1 VLLREGGGFRYVGVD
16 PGAAWRLDIHM
27 GGAVEDLEDASVRI
41 RWALGAVGVS
51 SSTPVR
57 VLGVADWLVGWR
69 RELRDRIA
77 TITAGVTTAASGPR
91 WWGPF
96 EIAWTVHNGLRNPL
110 LTSATVESLGVL
122 APDPGPWV
130 HVTARRAALGAAAGD
145 TLDDATDLRLTFE
158 RVGRIGIDP
167 RVQRGRIA
175 TAAHRILDHP
185 IVDVGGRAAPFVGL
199 IADVNALQ
207 SGSAYDGVRGVVDTT
222 VTAASVASGIGT
234 VVGIGFTLSP
244 AGWTVIA
251 VAGVATAT
259 WSVGNLI
266 YDHRHAIANGVA
278 DVPDVLG
285 DAAAWSADAVWDG
298 VTGMVDHQVASVS
311 ELVELVEFVNPFDR
325 SA

>member
-1 VLLREGGGFRYVGVD
+1 MLLREGGGFRYVGVD
-16 PGAAWRLDIHM
+16 PGAAWRLDMHM
-27 GGAVEDLEDASVRI
+27 AGAVEDLEGASVRI

-57 VLGVADWLVGWR
+57 LLGVADWLVGWR
-69 RELRDRIA
+69 RELRERIA
-77 TITAGVTTAASGPR
+77 TITAGVTTAGSSGPR
-91 WWGPF
+91 RWGPF
-96 EIAWTVHNGLRNPL
+96 ETAWTVHNGLRNPL
-110 LTSATVESLGVL
+110 LASATVESLGGL

-130 HVTARRAALGAAAGD
+130 HVTARRAALGAAVVD

-167 RVQRGRIA
+167 RVPRGRIA
-175 TAAHRILDHP
+175 TAAHRVLDHP
-185 IVDVGGRAAPFVGL
+185 IVDVGGRVAPFVGL
-199 IADVNALQ
+199 VADVNALQ

-222 VTAASVASGIGT
+222 VTATSVASGIGT

-259 WSVGNLI
+259 WSVGNLV
-266 YDHRHAIANGVA
+266 YDHRHKIADGVA
-278 DVPDVLG
+278 DVADVLG

-311 ELVELVEFVNPFDR
+311 ELVELVSPFDR
-325 SA
+325 SG